1 MKKKYKTSFDKF
13 DKCITY
19 IHILLILYMSI
30 FRTDPEAGVYMKQD
44 HPPRI
49 EATSTCEL
57 DKLQSGI
64 CDRVKRLLF
73 ELKRIFG

>member
-1 MKKKYKTSFDKF
+1 
-13 DKCITY
+13 
-19 IHILLILYMSI
+19 MSI